1 MKSLGKYAFYCLN
14 SFENFLVFFCFI
26 AKLFFRRF
34 VWNFFR
40 LENEHLN
47 NCGKFRAVRDISI
60 APIES
65 SDQTQ
70 ILRMMDDE
78 NGVLNRGKRKSGGK
92 KQNNTKEEKRALLKE
107 EIVDVDISNAS

>member
-1 MKSLGKYAFYCLN
+1 MVYI
-14 SFENFLVFFCFI
+14 FI
-26 AKLFFRRF
+26 LRRF

-70 ILRMMDDE
+70 ILRMMDEE
-78 NGVLNRGKRKSGGK
+78 NGVLNRGKRKVGGK
-92 KQNNTKEEKRALLKE
+92 RQANTKEDKRTLLKE
-107 EIVDVDISNAS
+107 ETIDIDISNAS

>member
-1 MKSLGKYAFYCLN
+1 
-14 SFENFLVFFCFI
+14 
-26 AKLFFRRF
+26 
-34 VWNFFR
+34 
-40 LENEHLN
+40 
-47 NCGKFRAVRDISI
+47 VRDISI

-92 KQNNTKEEKRALLKE
+92 KQSNIKEEKRALLKDE
-107 EIVDVDISNAS
+107 TADVDLSNAS

>member
-1 MKSLGKYAFYCLN
+1 M
-14 SFENFLVFFCFI
+14 
-26 AKLFFRRF
+26 
-34 VWNFFR
+34 
-40 LENEHLN
+40 N

-78 NGVLNRGKRKSGGK
+78 NGVLNRGKRKGGGK

-107 EIVDVDISNAS
+107 ETVDIDISNTS

>member
-1 MKSLGKYAFYCLN
+1 M
-14 SFENFLVFFCFI
+14 

-78 NGVLNRGKRKSGGK
+78 NGVLNRGKRKTGGK

-107 EIVDVDISNAS
+107 ETIDIDISNAS

>member
-1 MKSLGKYAFYCLN
+1 M
-14 SFENFLVFFCFI
+14 
-26 AKLFFRRF
+26 
-34 VWNFFR
+34 
-40 LENEHLN
+40 N

-78 NGVLNRGKRKSGGK
+78 NGVVNRGKRKGTSN
-92 KQNNTKEEKRALLKE
+92 KQKNIKEERRALLRGDDAV
-107 EIVDVDISNAS
+107 IDIDISEAS